1 LFVPP
6 PSKRRHANKTRLLN
20 FLIFMIDYRPT
31 SPYGDKYAQKNP
43 YENPQQ
49 KAYGS
54 YGSYNN
60 APMVD
65 RRPEAYLT
73 PERTHSHDV
82 QSAPRKPVANDYFH
96 GSEMAGSIKKVPT
109 REDQMRDYNNSVRKN
124 STSPSPPHRQI
135 PKYDHEPPRLPNPSN
150 PYQPKVSD
158 NYRKQDNSSHEAKGW
173 FDDG

>member
-1 LFVPP
+1 
-6 PSKRRHANKTRLLN
+6 
-20 FLIFMIDYRPT
+20 
-31 SPYGDKYAQKNP
+31 
-43 YENPQQ
+43 
-49 KAYGS
+49 
-54 YGSYNN
+54 
-60 APMVD
+60 MVD

-150 PYQPKVSD
+150 PYQPEVSD